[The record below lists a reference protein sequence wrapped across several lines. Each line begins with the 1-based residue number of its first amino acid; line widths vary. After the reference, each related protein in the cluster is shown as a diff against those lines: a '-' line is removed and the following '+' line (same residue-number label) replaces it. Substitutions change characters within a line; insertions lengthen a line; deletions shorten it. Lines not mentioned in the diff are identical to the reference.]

1 VKNLMKLVVAVLLVA
16 ASYRLD
22 AQVTSDR
29 ILRAAEEPQNW
40 LTYSGGYSS
49 QRYSLLKQIDTSNV
63 KNLEL
68 KWMFQNQVFGPWET
82 SPLVVDGVMYLTQRP
97 NDVIA
102 LDAKT
107 GRVFWQYRYTNSG
120 RQQVCCGAQ
129 NRGVAILGDTLFM
142 GTLDAHLVALD
153 AKNGKPLWNVLVAD
167 DKLAYSITL
176 APLVVKDKVIVGVGG
191 AEYGI
196 RGFVAAYDPKNG
208 KELWRFYTIPGKGE
222 PGSESWSGQAWEHG
236 GGSVWVT
243 GSYDPALNLTYWG
256 VGNPGPDWNP
266 DQRPGDNLYTD
277 SVVALDADT
286 GKLKWHY
293 QFTPNDAYD
302 YDSVQVPVLA
312 DLMWKGSL
320 TKAMLW
326 GNRNGN
332 FYVLDRETGKF
343 LSGTPFVKVTWM
355 NGFDEGGRP
364 IQTPQPAG
372 MPTYPG
378 VQGGTNWYSPS
389 YSPRT
394 GLFYLSAWE
403 NYGSVYRKEPVEYEP
418 GRRFNGGAGATVKP
432 VPDAPVMP
440 GAAAARPSINTWT
453 NLVGNG
459 AVIAIDPKTGQAKWK
474 FQMYDVTDAGI
485 LTTAGD
491 VLFTGGREGVL
502 SCTRCTHRNR
512 AVEGCSRRSGH
523 ERAGYLLC
531 GRQTVRDRQLR
542 QRHGDVR
549 TTGISRSVVRV
560 VRVVLITDAALG
572 LFREL
577 LQLFGP
583 VLDDDEAG
591 ARC

>member
-1 VKNLMKLVVAVLLVA
+1 
-16 ASYRLD
+16 
-22 AQVTSDR
+22 
-29 ILRAAEEPQNW
+29 
-40 LTYSGGYSS
+40 
-49 QRYSLLKQIDTSNV
+49 
-63 KNLEL
+63 
-68 KWMFQNQVFGPWET
+68 
-82 SPLVVDGVMYLTQRP
+82 
-97 NDVIA
+97 
-102 LDAKT
+102 
-107 GRVFWQYRYTNSG
+107 
-120 RQQVCCGAQ
+120 VCCGAQ
-129 NRGVAILGDTLFM
+129 NRGVAILGDVLFM
-142 GTLDAHLVALD
+142 GTLDAHLVAID
-153 AKNGKPLWNVLVAD
+153 AKNGKPLWNTLVAD

-196 RGFVAAYDPKNG
+196 RGFVAAYDPKSG

-222 PGSESWSGQAWEHG
+222 KGSDTWSGQAWEHG

-277 SVVALDADT
+277 SVVALDPDT

-312 DLMWKGSL
+312 DLMWKGTL
-320 TKAMLW
+320 TRAMLW

-332 FYVLDRETGKF
+332 FYVLDRENGRF
-343 LSGTPFVKVTWM
+343 LSGTPFVKVNWM

-364 IQTPQPAG
+364 IQTPQPLG

-394 GLFYLSAWE
+394 GLFYVSAWE
-403 NYGSVYRKEPVEYEP
+403 NYGSIYRKEPVEYEA

-432 VPDAPVMP
+432 VPDAAVMP
-440 GAAAARPSINTWT
+440 GPAAARSPINTWT

-459 AVIAIDPKTGQAKWK
+459 AVIAIDPTTGQSKWK
-474 FQMYDVTDAGI
+474 FQMYDVTDSGI

-491 VLFTGGREGVL
+491 VLFTGGREGYFYALDARTGTVL
-502 SCTRCTHRNR
+502 WKTYLGGAIMSPPVTYAIDGKQYVIVN
-512 AVEGCSRRSGH
+512 SGNVM
-523 ERAGYLLC
+523 ATFG
-531 GRQTVRDRQLR
+531 LR
-542 QRHGDVR
+542 
-549 TTGISRSVVRV
+549 
-560 VRVVLITDAALG
+560 
-572 LFREL
+572 E
-577 LQLFGP
+577 
-583 VLDDDEAG
+583 
-591 ARC
+591 

>member
-1 VKNLMKLVVAVLLVA
+1 MKKLTKLAVAVLLVA

-22 AQVTSDR
+22 AQVTSNR
-29 ILRAAEEPQNW
+29 ILRAADEPQNW

-49 QRYSLLKQIDTSNV
+49 QRYSQLKQIDTANV

-68 KWMFQNQVFGPWET
+68 KWMVQNQVFGPWET
-82 SPLVVDGVMYLTQRP
+82 SPLVVDGIMYLTQRP

-107 GRVFWQYRYTNSG
+107 GRVFWMYRYTNSG

-142 GTLDAHLVALD
+142 GTLDAHLVAID

-491 VLFTGGREGVL
+491 VLFTGGREGYFHALDARTGTVL
-502 SCTRCTHRNR
+502 WK
-512 AVEGCSRRSGH
+512 
-523 ERAGYLLC
+523 
-531 GRQTVRDRQLR
+531 
-542 QRHGDVR
+542 
-549 TTGISRSVVRV
+549 
-560 VRVVLITDAALG
+560 AALG
-572 LFREL
+572 GAVMSAPVTYSVDGKQYVIVNSGNVMATFGLRE
-577 LQLFGP
+577 
-583 VLDDDEAG
+583 
-591 ARC
+591 